1 VQVFFG
7 ESRMASAI
15 VQATD
20 NKRRFVYCT
29 SGHRELQLSRPD
41 PVGLTMLARLLD
53 SWANATVKEL
63 DFSKNDHV
71 PDDCDVLLIPGLGT
85 EFNVAELKLIEDYLK
100 RGGDVFV
107 SLSRDQ
113 NAGRGLATLLEKW
126 GVRINSDNV
135 VDPAS
140 AGFTGD
146 VLAIPIRSFGDH
158 DINQG
163 MNNVGFMML
172 HTRSVEAIR
181 GPNCQATELMFG
193 PPSSWS
199 QPLTRNRVEKTD
211 PDREAPPVAA
221 AAETRVEG
229 RKLARVVA
237 WGSGLSLANANLMMG
252 SELRED
258 RAGYVLNTFR
268 WLLEKEGQI
277 VAPPKQVE
285 RRPLELKAEQAN
297 LMFVVTVIVM
307 PLVGVVLGTI
317 AWFFR
322 RK

>member
-1 VQVFFG
+1 
-7 ESRMASAI
+7 
-15 VQATD
+15 
-20 NKRRFVYCT
+20 
-29 SGHRELQLSRPD
+29 
-41 PVGLTMLARLLD
+41 
-53 SWANATVKEL
+53 
-63 DFSKNDHV
+63 
-71 PDDCDVLLIPGLGT
+71 
-85 EFNVAELKLIEDYLK
+85 
-100 RGGDVFV
+100 
-107 SLSRDQ
+107 
-113 NAGRGLATLLEKW
+113 
-126 GVRINSDNV
+126 
-135 VDPAS
+135 
-140 AGFTGD
+140 
-146 VLAIPIRSFGDH
+146 
-158 DINQG
+158 
-163 MNNVGFMML
+163 MML
-172 HTRSVEAIR
+172 HSRSVEAIR
-181 GPNCQATELMFG
+181 GPNNQATELMFG

-199 QPLTRNRVEKTD
+199 QPLTRNRVEKND
-211 PDREAPPVAA
+211 QDREAPPVAV